1 MTSTTTTQRRD
12 ERGSMFLV
20 ALAALAILTI
30 IGLSLAMVTE
40 TEMLLG
46 ANEWV
51 ITETHFAAEAGVTT
65 QISKLLVSHDLK
77 PVDIVTQSFFSA
89 SDDPAYTTGTDSDGL
104 STDKSF
110 FRIGFDIKSSGLQPV
125 SLGVMPYSKANEGAA
140 DTFYAGYFSA
150 LVRAQRTAWNGG
162 HRSVPTCSDLQRSLI
177 GQKHIDVGF
186 YHTPIG
192 KLSAESLID
201 WEQSAVDSQSGSI
214 FCDSSYFTGSANDT
228 LEETNK
234 L

>member
-1 MTSTTTTQRRD
+1 MTRTQTRRH

-20 ALAALAILTI
+20 ALAALAILTV

-77 PVDIVTQSFFSA
+77 PVDVVTQSFFSA
-89 SDDPAYTTGTDSDGL
+89 SDDPAYTSGTDDGGL
-104 STDKSF
+104 TIDKDF

-140 DTFYAGYFSA
+140 DQFYGGYFGA
-150 LVRAQRTAWNGG
+150 LIRAQRTAWNGNF
-162 HRSVPTCSDLQRSLI
+162 RSVPTCDDLERSLI
-177 GQKHIDVGF
+177 GQKHIDFGF
-186 YHTPIG
+186 YHSPIG
-192 KLSAESLID
+192 ELSAESLID
-201 WEQSAVDSQSGSI
+201 WEQSGVDVSSGKI
-214 FCDSSYFTGSANDT
+214 FCESAFFTGSANDN
-228 LEETNK
+228 LEESNS

>member
-65 QISKLLVSHDLK
+65 QISKLLVSHDL
-77 PVDIVTQSFFSA
+77 
-89 SDDPAYTTGTDSDGL
+89 
-104 STDKSF
+104 
-110 FRIGFDIKSSGLQPV
+110 
-125 SLGVMPYSKANEGAA
+125 
-140 DTFYAGYFSA
+140 
-150 LVRAQRTAWNGG
+150 
-162 HRSVPTCSDLQRSLI
+162 
-177 GQKHIDVGF
+177 
-186 YHTPIG
+186 
-192 KLSAESLID
+192 
-201 WEQSAVDSQSGSI
+201 
-214 FCDSSYFTGSANDT
+214 
-228 LEETNK
+228 
-234 L
+234 

>member
-1 MTSTTTTQRRD
+1 MKSAKIRRQ

-20 ALAALAILTI
+20 ALAALAILTV

-51 ITETHFAAEAGVTT
+51 ITETHFAAEAGITT
-65 QISKLLVSHDLK
+65 AVSKLLVSHDLK

-89 SDDPAYTTGTDSDGL
+89 SDDPGYVGSSGDAPL
-104 STDKSF
+104 SIDQDF

-125 SLGVMPYSKANEGAA
+125 SFGIMPYSKANEGAP
-140 DTFYAGYFSA
+140 DRFYGGYFNTI
-150 LVRAQRTAWNGG
+150 VRAQRTSWNGNF
-162 HRSVPTCSDLQRSLI
+162 RSVPTCDDIARSLI
-177 GQKHIDVGF
+177 GQKHVDYGF
-186 YHTPIG
+186 YHSPIG
-192 KLSAESLID
+192 ELSAEALVD
-201 WEQSAVDSQSGSI
+201 WERSGVDTESAEG
-214 FCDSSYFTGSANDT
+214 FCDAFGTANDT
-228 LEETNK
+228 VEETNS

>member
-1 MTSTTTTQRRD
+1 MIRRH

-20 ALAALAILTI
+20 ALAALAILTV

-89 SDDPAYTTGTDSDGL
+89 SDDPAYAQSSADGGL
-104 STDKSF
+104 SIDQEF
-110 FRIGFDIKSSGLQPV
+110 FRIGFDIKSTGLQPIA
-125 SLGVMPYSKANEGAA
+125 LDVMPYSKANEGSP
-140 DTFYAGYFSA
+140 DQFYGGYFNTI
-150 LVRAQRTAWNGG
+150 VRAQRTAWNGTF
-162 HRSVPTCSDLQRSLI
+162 RSVPTCDDLERTLI
-177 GQKHIDVGF
+177 GQKHVDYGF
-186 YHTPIG
+186 YHSPIG
-192 KLSAESLID
+192 ALSAESLID
-201 WEQSAVDSQSGSI
+201 WERSGVDSSSGEI
-214 FCDSSYFTGSANDT
+214 FCDDLNATANDT
-228 LEETNK
+228 LEKTFTF
-234 L
+234 